1 MSRQGLSPPSS
12 HYEATVSQPER
23 LWPLAINMTPL
34 PLEIDEASGKN
45 SFFSGLTASGW
56 LTAAIVLQLSVES
69 INVSE
74 E

>member
-1 MSRQGLSPPSS
+1 VASGDKYDP
-12 HYEATVSQPER
+12 QPFH
-23 LWPLAINMTPL
+23 IYK
-34 PLEIDEASGKN
+34 ASGKN
-45 SFFSGLTASGW
+45 SFFSGLTDSGW